1 MNHITNLG
9 DTINAD
15 WFNDEEL
22 SDTLFKAQIEDLIHT
37 WVEYSH
43 DSLNFSYGIIFSII
57 CRIDIPQVNGVLLPT
72 DSLDYTT
79 NQLKDSGGGG
89 TGGCKCNTSDDWCDL
104 VGDFGECR
112 SILQSCKPTRWGCG
126 TLWLDPCNG
135 MCVLTGPGGIE

>member
-57 CRIDIPQVNGVLLPT
+57 CRIDVMV
-72 DSLDYTT
+72 
-79 NQLKDSGGGG
+79 
-89 TGGCKCNTSDDWCDL
+89 
-104 VGDFGECR
+104 
-112 SILQSCKPTRWGCG
+112 
-126 TLWLDPCNG
+126 
-135 MCVLTGPGGIE
+135 